1 MQFSDEIN
9 LIEEVHGK
17 DALNQYRAA
26 FRRTTVWCDLT
37 SVSGTETSNAGQN
50 GHSAEARAV
59 VHAED
64 YSGQKIVEYLG
75 SDPILGAGL
84 YDVYRT
90 FKSGDCFELYLQQR
104 EGLKENVTD

>member
-9 LIEEVHGK
+9 LIKEVHGK
-17 DALNQYRAA
+17 DSLNQYKAA
-26 FRRTTVWCDLT
+26 FVKTTVWCDLT
-37 SVSGTETSNAGQN
+37 SVTGSETSNAGQN
-50 GHSAEARAV
+50 GHNAEARAV

-75 SDPILGAGL
+75 SDPILSAGL

-90 FKSGDCFELYLQQR
+90 YRSGDCFELYLTQR

>member
-9 LIEEVHGK
+9 LVKEVHGK
-17 DALNQYRAA
+17 DSLNQYKATFVKTA
-26 FRRTTVWCDLT
+26 VWCDLT
-37 SVSGTETSNAGQN
+37 SVTGSETSSAGQN
-50 GHSAEARAV
+50 GHNAEARAV

-75 SDPILGAGL
+75 SDPILSAGL

-90 FKSGDCFELYLQQR
+90 YRSGDCFELYLTQR